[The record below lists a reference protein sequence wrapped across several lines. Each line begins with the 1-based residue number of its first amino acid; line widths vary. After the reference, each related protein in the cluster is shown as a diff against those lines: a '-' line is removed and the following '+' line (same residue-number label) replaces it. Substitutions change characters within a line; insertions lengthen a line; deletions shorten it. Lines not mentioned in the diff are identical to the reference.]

1 MSSLRNEP
9 LASSPIEATVQ
20 VIPGEKTADT
30 RTAAPPEAVRNAPQR
45 TFSISSHVIPGLVAA
60 LDSVVILSTA
70 LITYL
75 VVVADFIVDPSY
87 YAAAVGFVWV
97 ATMMLMNFAGL
108 YQFEPIMR
116 PLTVADKILIAF
128 ATTFLFLLAAAFSL
142 KISDEYSR
150 IWVGSFAIGACTATM
165 VFRLLAS
172 RVLGRLADMRVF
184 SRNVVIVGAG
194 EQARKLLVHVE
205 KSRPRFVSVLGLFAD
220 SPHEL
225 ADARYPTLG
234 RINDLDAYIRRND
247 VDDVIISL
255 PWSADEQ
262 ITTMVT
268 KLRELPVNV
277 YLGSDLI
284 GFRLPFRPPPDHF
297 GELPLVEVMGRPLA
311 GWGGLQKTALDYSLG
326 IILTLLLLPV
336 MMLIAIAI
344 KLESKGPVVFRQERF
359 GFVNKIFRIYKF
371 RTMKHAAAPEKTTI
385 QATRS
390 DPRVTRVGRFLR
402 RMSFD
407 ELPQLFNV
415 LNGTMSLVGPRPHAV
430 DHNEAYAKMIRSYFA
445 RHRVKPGL
453 TGWAQVNGF
462 RGEIKTL
469 DEIEA
474 RVRYDIYYAENWSLL
489 FDLKI
494 LAMTFVVCLTGRKAY

>member
-1 MSSLRNEP
+1 MSRP
-9 LASSPIEATVQ
+9 VQ
-20 VIPGEKTADT
+20 VVTREESAKT
-30 RTAAPPEAVRNAPQR
+30 RTAPSAAIQRVLPR
-45 TFSISSHVIPGLVAA
+45 TFSISAHVVPGLVAA

-75 VVVADFIVDPSY
+75 MVVADFIDDASY

-97 ATMMLMNFAGL
+97 ATMLLMNFAGL
-108 YQFEPIMR
+108 YQFDPIMR
-116 PLTVADKILIAF
+116 PLAVADKFLIAF

-150 IWVGSFAIGACTATM
+150 IWVGSFAVGACAATM
-165 VFRLLAS
+165 LLRFLAS
-172 RVLGRLADMRVF
+172 RVLGRLADRRVF
-184 SRNVVIVGAG
+184 SRNAVVVGG
-194 EQARKLLVHVE
+194 GDQVRRLLAHFE
-205 KSRPRFVSVLGLFAD
+205 KTQPRFVSVLGLFAESSHD
-220 SPHEL
+220 L
-225 ADARYPTLG
+225 TDAPYPTLG
-234 RINDLDAYIRRND
+234 RIQDLDAYIRRHD

-262 ITTMVT
+262 ISAMVS

-297 GELPLVEVMGRPLA
+297 GEIPLVEVMGRPLA
-311 GWGGLQKTALDYSLG
+311 GWGILRKAIIDYVLG
-326 IILTLLLLPV
+326 TILTLIALPM
-336 MMLIAIAI
+336 MMLIAVII
-344 KLESKGPVVFRQERF
+344 KLESRGPAIFRQERY
-359 GFVNKIFRIYKF
+359 GFSNKVFHIYKF
-371 RTMKHAAAPEKTTI
+371 RTMHVFEDAPKITV
-385 QATRS
+385 QATRD

-402 RMSFD
+402 RMSID

-462 RGEIKTL
+462 RGEIKNL
-469 DEIEA
+469 KEMES
-474 RVRYDIYYAENWSLL
+474 RVEFDIFYVENWSLL

-494 LAMTFVVCLTGRKAY
+494 LAKTAIVCLTGRNAY